1 MGLCQQQDKVETPLF
16 MSIASPGYWL
26 QGSDNER
33 VGWRE
38 QREGKDRRKERRREQ
53 GGWAKLSVL
62 EHSGHLMKMK

>member
-1 MGLCQQQDKVETPLF
+1 MGLCQQQDKVETSLF

-38 QREGKDRRKERRREQ
+38 PREGKDGRKERRREW
-53 GGWAKLSVL
+53 GGWAKLSVF
-62 EHSGHLMKMK
+62 ERSGLYAI